1 MKEENVE
8 VQKLKDFSHAEV
20 YELKDKPDVILVK
33 AIQNYIPMRVFQPV
47 FDYVVAHSKEKR
59 VSKVIFDK
67 RTLSVFHQPSMEW
80 YFLEWKD
87 SMSKAGCKTHRK
99 LLPDDQV
106 FVQSVKIAR
115 DKLNKEYPNAE
126 FQKLDIQYADSLQE
140 AINK

>member
-1 MKEENVE
+1 MKEENIE

-20 YELKDKPDVILVK
+20 ASLKDKPDVIVVK
-33 AIQNYIPMRVFQPV
+33 ATKNYIPMRVFQPI
-47 FDYVVAHSKEKR
+47 FDFVVAHAKEKK

-80 YFLEWKD
+80 YFLDWKD
-87 SMSKAGCKTHRK
+87 RMSKVGCKVHRK

-106 FVQSVKIAR
+106 FIQSVKIAR
-115 DKLNKEYPNAE
+115 EKLNKDYQQAE

-140 AINK
+140 AIDK